1 MSGIPVPDRSVTFD
15 GPPSRINEMTHPL
28 AKTPRWI
35 RRLGWVFLLFLV
47 ALPFMLLLAPW
58 RQTIPGSGRVVAFN
72 PLDREQAIEAPIS
85 GRVTRVWVQ
94 EGTPVLSGDPLFE
107 ITDIDDQR
115 IQRLNIQL
123 TALQTKLESFQ
134 AQAQNYRF
142 NVDNTRSIGEL
153 TVQANEA
160 NVSQSEQKVTA
171 AEADLEGAN
180 AELIAAT
187 NQVERK
193 RRLYE
198 SGTGAVSLRQL
209 ELAEADFGVATSKVE
224 SAEAKVQGA
233 KEDLRGARQ
242 ELARAKVDVES
253 KVNSSR
259 ALLEEANSKVA
270 DTAESIA
277 KTEGDLS
284 RQQAQLVTAPRDGI
298 VHRVRGALG
307 GEIVSAGEAVI
318 VLVPDTDSRSVEIL
332 VDGNDAP
339 LIRNGAEVRIQFE
352 GWPAVQFPGAPDLM
366 FGVFD
371 GRVALIDPTD
381 DGNGKFRILVTPE
394 GEWPPSLYLRQGVRA
409 KAWVLLREVPVWNEL
424 WRQLNGFPPIL
435 PAEEPEGVARKRLK

>member
-1 MSGIPVPDRSVTFD
+1 MSTVPVLDRSVSFEGAT
-15 GPPSRINEMTHPL
+15 SRIDAMTHRL
-28 AKTPRWI
+28 ARTPGWI
-35 RRLGWVFLLFLV
+35 RRLGWMLLLFLIALPFFLLF
-47 ALPFMLLLAPW
+47 APW
-58 RQTIPGSGRVVAFN
+58 QQTIPGSGRVVAFD

-85 GRVTRVWVQ
+85 GRITRVWVQ
-94 EGTPVLSGDPLFE
+94 EGTPVREGDPLFE

-115 IQRLNIQL
+115 IQRLNVQL
-123 TALQTKLESFQ
+123 TALQAKLDSFE

-160 NVSQSEQKVTA
+160 NVSQAEQKVTG

-180 AELIAAT
+180 AELVAAT

-209 ELAEADFGVATSKVE
+209 ELAEADYGVAVSKVE
-224 SAEAKVQGA
+224 SAEAKVRGA
-233 KEDLRGARQ
+233 KDDLRGAEQ
-242 ELARAKVDVES
+242 ELERAKVDVDA
-253 KVNSSR
+253 KVNSAR
-259 ALLEEANSKVA
+259 ALLEEANSKIA

-307 GEIVSAGEAVI
+307 GEIVSAGEAMI
-318 VLVPDTDSRSVEIL
+318 VLVPDTDSRSVEIF

-371 GRVALIDPTD
+371 GSVALIDPTD
-381 DGNGKFRILVTPE
+381 ENGKFRILVTPV
-394 GEWPPSLYLRQGVRA
+394 GDWPPALYLRQGVRA
-409 KAWVLLREVPVWNEL
+409 KAWVLLQEVPVWNEL
-424 WRQLNGFPPIL
+424 WRQLNGFPPVMPL
-435 PAEEPEGVARKRLK
+435 EEPEGVARKRLK

>member
-1 MSGIPVPDRSVTFD
+1 MPELIVERDITLTGSTVPID
-15 GPPSRINEMTHPL
+15 EMTHRYSRSPL
-28 AKTPRWI
+28 WV
-35 RRLGWVFLLFLV
+35 RRLGGILLGVVIVLPFILLF
-47 ALPFMLLLAPW
+47 APW
-58 RQTIPGSGRVVAFN
+58 QQTIPGSGRVVAFN
-72 PLDREQAIEAPIS
+72 PLDREQSIEAPIS

-94 EGTPVLSGDPLFE
+94 EGTPVSKGDPLFE

-115 IQRLNIQL
+115 IQRLQIQL
-123 TALQTKLESFQ
+123 TALQSKLESFQ

-160 NVSQSEQKVTA
+160 KVAQAEQKVSE
-171 AEADLEGAN
+171 AEADLEGAE
-180 AELIAAT
+180 AALIAAR

-224 SAEAKVQGA
+224 SAEAKV
-233 KEDLRGARQ
+233 RGAQQDLLGAQQ
-242 ELARAKVDVES
+242 ELERAKDDVEA
-253 KVNSSR
+253 KVNSAQ
-259 ALLEEANSKVA
+259 ALLEEANGKIA

-307 GEIVSAGEAVI
+307 GEIVSSGDAVI
-318 VLVPDTDSRSVEIL
+318 VLVPETDNRSVEIF

-339 LIRNGAEVRIQFE
+339 LIRNGADVRIQFE
-352 GWPAVQFPGAPDLM
+352 GWPAVQFPGAPELM

-371 GRVALIDPTD
+371 GTVALIDPTD

-394 GEWPPSLYLRQGVRA
+394 GDWPSAQYLRQGVRA

-424 WRQLNGFPPIL
+424 WRQLNGFPPIM
-435 PAEEPEGVARKRLK
+435 PTEEPEGVARKRLK